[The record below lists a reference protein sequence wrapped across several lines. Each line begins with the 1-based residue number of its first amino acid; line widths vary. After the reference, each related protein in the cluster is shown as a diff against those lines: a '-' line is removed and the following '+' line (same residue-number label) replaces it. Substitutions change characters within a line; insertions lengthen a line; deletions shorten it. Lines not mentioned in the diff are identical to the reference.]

1 MIQEWD
7 LPNDLVLIAGEGHW
21 WIALDNRFHVD
32 DNPPLVYLDEDNNLE
47 IQIEK
52 TLNIKLQTC
61 SNRERINHSI
71 EPSKLRLVCVRVV
84 LFNFFKKF

>member
-1 MIQEWD
+1 M
-7 LPNDLVLIAGEGHW
+7 
-21 WIALDNRFHVD
+21 
-32 DNPPLVYLDEDNNLE
+32 YLDEDNNLE

-61 SNRERINHSI
+61 SNHERINDSI

-84 LFNFFKKF
+84 LFNFFNKF